1 MQKSLKIQKGEFDE
15 ELFNSVKATLIRDF
29 DLSFESSY
37 NKSAKILSTFIC
49 NEDISNVLNYK
60 EKVKTISIDQVKAIA
75 NKYFNKNYIALNYQP
90 GKAPKA
96 EKLSKPKYDP
106 INPERGSDITI
117 C

>member
-1 MQKSLKIQKGEFDE
+1 M
-15 ELFNSVKATLIRDF
+15 
-29 DLSFESSY
+29 
-37 NKSAKILSTFIC
+37 
-49 NEDISNVLNYK
+49 NYK

-106 INPERGSDITI
+106 INPERGVISQYAEKFRKLPVRKVDPVYEKFDAVQDQVWA
-117 C
+117 